1 MPLTKLG
8 RGGGVALAVDL
19 LNSWDEL
26 EPDPEL
32 LSPRYLRRYLEF
44 HGYEAAAAAVDD
56 ASVAPARAL
65 RERLR
70 QAFDATSEEKA
81 VATLNTLLAEHG
93 RPPQLERAGARGWRF
108 RYGPDEQAGIEFLA
122 APTALGLLETIREH
136 GLSRFGRC
144 DAHPCR
150 CVYVDRSRNR
160 SRRYCC
166 DLCADRANQQAARRR
181 RRRQGETPSVR

>member
-26 EPDPEL
+26 EPDPDL
-32 LSPRYLRRYLEF
+32 LSPRWLRRYLEF
-44 HGYEAAAAAVDD
+44 HGYEAAAAAVGEG
-56 ASVAPARAL
+56 SVAPAQAL

-70 QAFDATSEEKA
+70 QAFDATREDDA
-81 VATLNTLLAEHG
+81 VATLNALLAEHG
-93 RPPQLERAGARGWRF
+93 RPPQLERAGAGWRF
-108 RYGPDEQAGIEFLA
+108 RYGPDEGAGIEFLA
-122 APTALGLLETIREH
+122 APTALSLLETIREH

-181 RRRQGETPSVR
+181 RQAGNPSVR

>member
-32 LSPRYLRRYLEF
+32 LGVRWLRFYLDF
-44 HGYEAAAAAVDD
+44 HGYGAAAAKVREPDVP
-56 ASVAPARAL
+56 VAKEL

-70 QAFDATSEEKA
+70 QAFDATSEEEA
-81 VATLNTLLAEHG
+81 VATLNGVLADYAG
-93 RPPQLERAGARGWRF
+93 PPRLERTPKGWRF
-108 RYGPDEQAGIEFLA
+108 RYGPDETAGIEFLA
-122 APTALGLLETIREH
+122 APTAVALLEAIRDH

-144 DAHPCR
+144 SAHPCR
-150 CVYVDRSRNR
+150 CVFVDRSRNR

-166 DLCADRANQQAARRR
+166 DLCADRANQAAARDR
-181 RRRQGETPSVR
+181 RRRQKGGGASVR

>member
-26 EPDPEL
+26 DDPPEL
-32 LSPRYLRRYLEF
+32 LSVRWLRRYLEF
-44 HGYEAAAAAVDD
+44 HGFPAAAAD
-56 ASVAPARAL
+56 VAEADVSTARHL

-70 QAFDATSEEKA
+70 SGFDAASAEEA
-81 VATLNTLLAEHG
+81 VEALNAILRDFGE
-93 RPPQLERAGARGWRF
+93 PPQLEREGREWRF
-108 RYGPDEQAGIEFLA
+108 RYGPHERHDLRFLA
-122 APTALGLLETIREH
+122 APTALGLLEAIREH
-136 GLSRFGRC
+136 GLSRFGHC
-144 DAHPCR
+144 EAAPCR

-166 DLCADRANQQAARRR
+166 DLCADRANQAASRRR
-181 RRRQGETPSVR
+181 RRGR

>member
-26 EPDPEL
+26 EADPEL
-32 LSPRYLRRYLEF
+32 LSVRWLRFYLGF
-44 HGYEAAAAAVDD
+44 HGYEAAAAAVGED
-56 ASVAPARAL
+56 SLAPARAL

-70 QAFDATSEEKA
+70 EAFDATREEAA
-81 VATLNTLLAEHG
+81 VATLNALLAEHG
-93 RPPQLERAGARGWRF
+93 RPPQLERAGREWRF
-108 RYGPDEQAGIEFLA
+108 RYGPDEHDGIEFLV

-144 DAHPCR
+144 KAHPCR
-150 CVYVDRSRNR
+150 CVFVDRSRNR

-181 RRRQGETPSVR
+181 RQAETPRVR

>member
-44 HGYEAAAAAVDD
+44 HGYEAAAATVDE

-70 QAFDATSEEKA
+70 EAFDAASEEDA
-81 VATLNTLLAEHG
+81 VATLNALLAEHG
-93 RPPQLERAGARGWRF
+93 RPPQLERAGREWRF
-108 RYGPDEQAGIEFLA
+108 RYGPDERAGIEFLA

-144 DAHPCR
+144 KAHPCR
-150 CVYVDRSRNR
+150 CVFVDRSRNR

-166 DLCADRANQQAARRR
+166 DLCADRANQAAARRR
-181 RRRQGETPSVR
+181 RQAETPRVR

>member
-26 EPDPEL
+26 DDPPEL
-32 LSPRYLRRYLEF
+32 LDERWLRRYLSW
-44 HGYEAAAAAVDD
+44 HGYERAAAAVGAED
-56 ASVAPARAL
+56 VPAAREL

-70 QAFDATSEEKA
+70 RAFDASAEEDA
-81 VATLNTLLAEHG
+81 VAELNDLLRERG
-93 RPPQLERAGARGWRF
+93 GPPRLEREGRRWRF
-108 RYGPDEQAGIEFLA
+108 RYGPDEDEGLGFLA
-122 APTALGLLETIREH
+122 PVTALGLLEVIRDD

-144 DAHPCR
+144 VAAPCR

-166 DLCADRANQQAARRR
+166 ELCADRANQAAARRR
-181 RRRQGETPSVR
+181 RRGRGDGTRVR

>member
-26 EPDPEL
+26 DDPPEL
-32 LSPRYLRRYLEF
+32 LSERWLRRYLEF
-44 HGYEAAAAAVDD
+44 HGVPGAVAEGD
-56 ASVAPARAL
+56 VATAREL

-70 QAFDATSEEKA
+70 RGFDAATEDEAVEE
-81 VATLNTLLAEHG
+81 LNAILRDYG
-93 RPPQLERAGARGWRF
+93 QPPQLERAGGAWRF
-108 RYGPDEQAGIEFLA
+108 RYGPRERKGVEAVA
-122 APTALGLLETIREH
+122 APAALGLLEAIREH

-144 DAHPCR
+144 VASPCR
-150 CVYVDRSRNR
+150 CVFVDRSRNR

-166 DLCADRANQQAARRR
+166 ELCADRANQAAARRR
-181 RRRQGETPSVR
+181 RQAKTPR

>member
-26 EPDPEL
+26 DDPPEL
-32 LSPRYLRRYLEF
+32 LSERWLRRYLEF
-44 HGYEAAAAAVDD
+44 HGVPAAVGEGDVET
-56 ASVAPARAL
+56 AKEL

-70 QAFDATSEEKA
+70 RGFDAATEEEA
-81 VATLNTLLAEHG
+81 VDALNAILRDYG
-93 RPPQLERAGARGWRF
+93 RPPQLERAGGTWRF
-108 RYGPDEQAGIEFLA
+108 RYGPGEGAGVEAVA
-122 APTALGLLETIREH
+122 APAALGLLEAVRDH

-144 DAHPCR
+144 AAAPCR
-150 CVYVDRSRNR
+150 CVFVDRSRNR

-166 DLCADRANQQAARRR
+166 ELCADRANQAAARRR
-181 RRRQGETPSVR
+181 RRGGR

>member
-26 EPDPEL
+26 DDAPEL
-32 LSPRYLRRYLEF
+32 LSERWLRRYLEF
-44 HGYEAAAAAVDD
+44 HGVSATVGEGDVAAA
-56 ASVAPARAL
+56 REL

-70 QAFDATSEEKA
+70 RGFDAAAEDEA
-81 VATLNTLLAEHG
+81 VDALNAILRNYG
-93 RPPQLERAGARGWRF
+93 RPPQLERSGAAWRF
-108 RYGPDEQAGIEFLA
+108 RYGPREGTMVEAVA
-122 APTALGLLETIREH
+122 VPAALGLLEVIRGH

-144 DAHPCR
+144 AAAPCR
-150 CVYVDRSRNR
+150 CVFVDRSRNR

-166 DLCADRANQQAARRR
+166 ELCADRANQAAARRR
-181 RRRQGETPSVR
+181 RRGAR